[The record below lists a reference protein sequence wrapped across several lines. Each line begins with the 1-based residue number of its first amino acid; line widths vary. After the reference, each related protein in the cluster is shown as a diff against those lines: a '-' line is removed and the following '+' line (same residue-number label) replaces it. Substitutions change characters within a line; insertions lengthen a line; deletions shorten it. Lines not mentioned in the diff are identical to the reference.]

1 MGVAS
6 RLSATREAGFGCS
19 CSGRLPHFPARSG
32 SGMAGASQRSAI
44 GPWRQLGRPLGAL
57 TPLWFSARPP
67 CLLDGKMYNGVGVW
81 VDPRGGSRGG
91 SVYSDP
97 PLGALT
103 PLCMRTRPPALPY
116 GSRGGGLGRS
126 TRGVEGG
133 SVNPDPPLGALT
145 PLCLRTRPP
154 ALPYGSR
161 GGSGWIHEGG

>member
-1 MGVAS
+1 MSLCTYETRNISLADMLVRALPLVSPTSETLIAARLGSCPEEQAS
-6 RLSATREAGFGCS
+6 RFVVGSLERPGPAARAPEGCHISRRAAAAAWPVHPKGRPSAR
-19 CSGRLPHFPARSG
+19 R
-32 SGMAGASQRSAI
+32 
-44 GPWRQLGRPLGAL
+44 RQLGRPLGAL

-116 GSRGGGLGRS
+116 GSRGG
-126 TRGVEGG
+126 
-133 SVNPDPPLGALT
+133 
-145 PLCLRTRPP
+145 
-154 ALPYGSR
+154 
-161 GGSGWIHEGG
+161 SGWIHEGG